1 MRKVIVVFSSISI
14 ILILFNFFITNSVKA
29 VETRENELNIYLD
42 EIIGQEYYIK
52 NVCSGKYLDVSGGIA
67 ANGTNV
73 QQYEFNGTDS
83 QRWMIA
89 LKPNTN
95 NEVYIL
101 PRLGNDGY
109 QYMYS
114 LDISNASS
122 EDGAN
127 AQIYEY
133 NGTDAQTY
141 TLEFNSDFNFKIKS
155 KCSNYEKAIS
165 IVNQGFNNELNVV
178 QKDISDSINQY
189 WIFEPV
195 VRDRNFGQ
203 KYALANY
210 DNHLKTYPNL
220 ESAGGDCTNFASQCL
235 LAQGIHMVDNWYIY
249 KKNTM
254 FESPSNVLTL
264 SLTWDTGDPAPW
276 INANDF
282 KDYWGAYHVEKA
294 VACTGDWLYNNIQS
308 MYEETKLGV
317 GDIIQLAYITGD
329 GGLGSAHHT
338 MVVSSVKSNNGKN
351 VYHIAEHTNSAY
363 DKSIEEIA
371 KDNKNEYFIFYKFYD

>member
-1 MRKVIVVFSSISI
+1 MKNQLNWRVLGYDEETGGIKLIAGTPLRSDESDGYLTMYGAQAYITGYDVPNKISDK
-14 ILILFNFFITNSVKA
+14 LYGEEEYVAKARSVKIDDI
-29 VETRENELNIYLD
+29 NELVGINSDDDIKEYD
-42 EIIGQEYYIK
+42 ANPAMSDGQMLRY
-52 NVCSGKYLDVSGGIA
+52 GD
-67 ANGTNV
+67 
-73 QQYEFNGTDS
+73 
-83 QRWMIA
+83 
-89 LKPNTN
+89 
-95 NEVYIL
+95 
-101 PRLGNDGY
+101 
-109 QYMYS
+109 
-114 LDISNASS
+114 
-122 EDGAN
+122 
-127 AQIYEY
+127 
-133 NGTDAQTY
+133 TY
-141 TLEFNSDFNFKIKS
+141 TVYGYTPESYLASE
-155 KCSNYEKAIS
+155 A
-165 IVNQGFNNELNVV
+165 

-264 SLTWDTGDPAPW
+264 RLTWDTGDPAPW